1 MQNTKNVHLCSV
13 CLYTIGLL
21 EFLFSFIIKMDLL
34 IRDPLVY
41 FSNTPHIF
49 DIMLCHLS
57 VEDMLN
63 LCSVNSYYYK
73 STTESSTFLKRVKLK
88 VTKNL
93 LESNFDIIEKSERN
107 YRNVELNLNNR
118 FYQRIFGV
126 LTKFRDI
133 RFLELKNCLLTTE
146 EFKIILEGLQSLEE
160 LILDDLTFEDINFDE
175 IQNLSV
181 LRKLKNLQVKAIPE
195 ILIHPLLVKCPRLRR
210 LSVMQL
216 SRKAPVDEAL
226 KLLSN
231 DTRFTLEQFEISDFG
246 YYNFDQ
252 HKFGLL
258 SFLNKSFNTL
268 KILEFDVWIGLK
280 ALKLVFEMPNL
291 EKLRL
296 FELSHADR
304 EIDWKNVSLPRNS
317 GIKYLILQDTSC
329 NMNISTT
336 LFKAVPNVRAI
347 ETYALC
353 YEDLQ
358 EISKNCSELVE
369 LNTYFLD
376 INETHSTI
384 FRENLFKNLKRCNVA
399 ASDDLKQQI
408 LKRNDTELSHFEKL
422 LLVN

>member
-1 MQNTKNVHLCSV
+1 M
-13 CLYTIGLL
+13 
-21 EFLFSFIIKMDLL
+21 EFL

-49 DIMLCHLS
+49 DTILCHLG
-57 VEDMLN
+57 VQDMLN
-63 LCSVNSYYYK
+63 LCSINSFYYK
-73 STTESSTFLKRVKLK
+73 STTESSTFLRRVKLK

-93 LESNFDIIEKSERN
+93 LESKFDTIENSDRK
-107 YRNVELNLNNR
+107 YRNIELNLNHR
-118 FYQRIFGV
+118 FYQRIFSII
-126 LTKFRDI
+126 TKFCDI
-133 RFLELKNCLLTTE
+133 RSLELKNCLLTSE
-146 EFKIILEGLQSLEE
+146 EFKIILESLLSLEE
-160 LILDDLTFEDINFDE
+160 LKLDDLTFEGINFDE
-175 IQNLSV
+175 IRNLAT
-181 LRKLKNLQVKAIPE
+181 LKKLKNLQVKAIPE
-195 ILIHPLLVKCPRLRR
+195 ILIHPLLVKCPKLKR

-231 DTRFTLEQFEISDFG
+231 DTSFTLEQFEISDFG

-258 SFLNKSFNTL
+258 SFLQKSFDTL

-280 ALKLVFEMPNL
+280 ALELVFQMPHL

-296 FELSHADR
+296 YELSHADR
-304 EIDWKNVSLPRNS
+304 EIDWKNVSLPRNN

-329 NMNISTT
+329 NMNISTA
-336 LFKAVPNVRAI
+336 LFKAVPKVKAI

-376 INETHSTI
+376 INETHSTM

-399 ASDDLKQQI
+399 ANEDVRQQI
-408 LKRNDTELSHFEKL
+408 LKRGENELSHFEKL